1 MCKTCGPLFGIT
13 WTNIGTRATFL
24 APHIAY
30 MKYHKYSNCA
40 LKCTDWSL
48 GTIRQLSDATQ
59 RCSRSP
65 TKVQNYDNNGRNCT
79 QHSANRIDDYYVTYG
94 HSVHHVEHNAQGTR
108 AVDSGARPPPN
119 FTFGPPIA
127 AYIQYCILKISP
139 PLLVFGSPCC

>member
-1 MCKTCGPLFGIT
+1 
-13 WTNIGTRATFL
+13 
-24 APHIAY
+24 

-40 LKCTDWSL
+40 LKCTDWSP

-108 AVDSGARPPPN
+108 AVDSGARPPPQFHVWPADCCIHPILYFKN
-119 FTFGPPIA
+119 FAPPSGFW
-127 AYIQYCILKISP
+127 L
-139 PLLVFGSPCC
+139 PLLLNLGDGPARHAAAPRF